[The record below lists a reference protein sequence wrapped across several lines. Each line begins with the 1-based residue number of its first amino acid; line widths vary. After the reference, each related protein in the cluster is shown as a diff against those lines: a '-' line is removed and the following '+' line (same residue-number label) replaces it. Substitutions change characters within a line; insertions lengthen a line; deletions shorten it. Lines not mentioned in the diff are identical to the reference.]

1 MTSHVAFTAV
11 GEILITTSEHVDN
24 TIKAGCCF
32 FVLFFVKLFFSPFTI
47 IIVVRIFTVYFPFQP
62 SEVCLLKKS
71 TNENT
76 TKPEVFPLCVLP
88 DYNNMSSEGF
98 NHGFNSNK

>member
-32 FVLFFVKLFFSPFTI
+32 FCFFFVKLFFFFTI
-47 IIVVRIFTVYFPFQP
+47 TIVVRIFAVYFPFQP

-76 TKPEVFPLCVLP
+76 TKPEVSPLCVLP
-88 DYNNMSSEGF
+88 DYYNMTSEGF